1 LGVVLKHGDL
11 RFEREDEAG
20 KEQRSM
26 IWFGFFLQTQ
36 IAASGGAT
44 RKCWGRPERLLI
56 LFSKENIKKNQ

>member
-36 IAASGGAT
+36 IAARHPLSETSLAQDLKT
-44 RKCWGRPERLLI
+44 
-56 LFSKENIKKNQ
+56 